1 MTQQSSPKKRDPMM
15 DRPFPFRQFRPSQS
29 PRTGR
34 QIAISQWRGWDWSTE
49 EKTRRPSA
57 KSSGELVPQ
66 VLLELRIDRRQSE
79 TEILRV
85 WNNQLDPSITA
96 HAQPTGIRNGTLFVT
111 VDSSAWLDEIVR
123 YRRREILERL
133 QNSFGRDL
141 ITRIS
146 FRTG

>member
-1 MTQQSSPKKRDPMM
+1 MM
-15 DRPFPFRQFRPSQS
+15 DRPFPSRPFRPTQP
-29 PRTGR
+29 PRTAR
-34 QIAISQWRGWDWSTE
+34 QVALAQWRGWDWSAE
-49 EKTRRPSA
+49 EKAARRSA
-57 KSSGELVPQ
+57 KSTGELMPK
-66 VLLELRIDRRQSE
+66 LLSDLRIERRQSE

-85 WNNQLDPSITA
+85 WNNQLDPNIAT

-111 VDSSAWLDEIVR
+111 VDSSVWLDEIVR

-141 ITRIS
+141 IARIS

>member
-1 MTQQSSPKKRDPMM
+1 MM
-15 DRPFPFRQFRPSQS
+15 DRPFPFYKYRPTQS

-34 QIAISQWRGWDWSTE
+34 QVALAQWRRWDWSAE
-49 EKTRRPSA
+49 EKAARPSA
-57 KSSGELVPQ
+57 KSAAELMPRA
-66 VLLELRIDRRQSE
+66 LSHLHIDRRQSE

-85 WNNQLDPSITA
+85 WNNLLDPNIAA
-96 HAQPTGIRNGTLFVT
+96 HAHPTGIRNGTLFVS
-111 VDSSAWLDEIVR
+111 VDSSVWLDEIVR